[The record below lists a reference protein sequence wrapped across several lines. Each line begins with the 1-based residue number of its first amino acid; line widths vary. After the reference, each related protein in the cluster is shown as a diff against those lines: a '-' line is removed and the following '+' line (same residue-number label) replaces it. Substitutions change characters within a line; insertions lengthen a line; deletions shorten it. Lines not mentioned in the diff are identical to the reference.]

1 MATLLLSSAAAPLLL
16 LAALALAPFQCG
28 GGDAPEE
35 TRLEDT
41 PGEALYRL
49 AGEFEEGGDRP
60 GRVRV
65 LKHLVARY
73 PKSRFAQ
80 TAQDDLIALG
90 EVPPGTPPPGERDV
104 APADPAPH
112 DPGARG
118 GSPPPTSSAAP

>member
-1 MATLLLSSAAAPLLL
+1 MPTPLLTSAVPVVL

-28 GGDAPEE
+28 GGDRPEE

-49 AGEFEEGGDRP
+49 AGEFEKAGDRP

-80 TAQDDLIALG
+80 SAQDDLIGLG

-104 APADPAPH
+104 PPADPAPH

-118 GSPPPTSSAAP
+118 GSPPPAPTEAP